1 MQFAKIKRNI
11 LEIIYHVG
19 IAFMFSYYWVV
30 FTQVDKKYA
39 PQDFLKVAAVCF
51 VIKLVLTRYKLREY
65 IIGLLILALTYWC
78 YKISGSYDFFVAAV
92 VALGLK
98 DVDFRK
104 TLKVILAIT
113 VIASTFVVTW
123 NMLYNMTGLTKV
135 ADYGRG
141 VGVEVRYRLGWGHP
155 NQTHFMWFSI
165 LGTFFCIAYRRL
177 QWWVYLVLL
186 VLNYEG
192 FLMTKSK
199 TGYICTIALIIVF
212 LLLRYGERFFHFI
225 IARIVAMLTTIACIA
240 FSFYCMYTT
249 NTQLFDQLNTKL
261 TGRLFLA
268 KVYIQQFG
276 IHLFGTNVN
285 NTSTDMGMIR
295 LLVEYGPILFVVIY
309 FGVLFAIWQ
318 LHKHEKYNVM
328 LLLVGYVVYF
338 TVEAYFQCTFD
349 LKPILIA
356 YAYYL
361 WSNDFKLEFKRKPK
375 KRKIGKG
382 DEDHG

>member
-1 MQFAKIKRNI
+1 
-11 LEIIYHVG
+11 
-19 IAFMFSYYWVV
+19 MFFYYWVV

-51 VIKLVLTRYKLREY
+51 LIKLILTRYKLREY
-65 IIGLLILALTYWC
+65 VIGLLILALTYWC
-78 YKISGSYDFFVAAV
+78 YKTSGSYDFLVGAV

-212 LLLRYGERFFHFI
+212 LLLRYGERFFRFI
-225 IARIVAMLTTIACIA
+225 GVRIVALLIPLACIV
-240 FSFYCMYTT
+240 FSFYGVYTT
-249 NTQLFDQLNTKL
+249 NAQMFEELNVKL

-268 KVYIQQFG
+268 KVYIEQFG

-285 NTSTDMGMIR
+285 NIATDMGMIR
-295 LLVEYGPILFVVIY
+295 LLVEYGPILFVVMY

-318 LHKHEKYNVM
+318 LHKHKKYNVM
-328 LLLVGYVVYF
+328 ILLVGYVVYF

-361 WSNDFKLEFKRKPK
+361 WSDDFKLNLKRK
-375 KRKIGKG
+375 RKNNKELRG
-382 DEDHG
+382 DEANG

>member
-1 MQFAKIKRNI
+1 MQFTKIKRNI

-19 IAFMFSYYWVV
+19 IAFMFFYYWVV

-51 VIKLVLTRYKLREY
+51 LIKLILTRYKLREY
-65 IIGLLILALTYWC
+65 VIGLLILALTYWC
-78 YKISGSYDFFVAAV
+78 YKTSGSYDFLVGAV

-212 LLLRYGERFFHFI
+212 LLLRYGERFFRFI
-225 IARIVAMLTTIACIA
+225 GVRIVALLIPLACIV
-240 FSFYCMYTT
+240 FSFYGVYTT
-249 NTQLFDQLNTKL
+249 NAQMFEELNVKL

-268 KVYIQQFG
+268 KVYIEQFG

-285 NTSTDMGMIR
+285 NIATDMGMIR
-295 LLVEYGPILFVVIY
+295 LLVEYGPILFVVMY

-318 LHKHEKYNVM
+318 LHKHKKYNVM
-328 LLLVGYVVYF
+328 ILLVGYVVYF

-361 WSNDFKLEFKRKPK
+361 WSDDFKLNLKRK
-375 KRKIGKG
+375 RKNNKELRG
-382 DEDHG
+382 DEANG

>member
-19 IAFMFSYYWVV
+19 IAFMFFYYWVV

-51 VIKLVLTRYKLREY
+51 LIKLILTRYKLREY
-65 IIGLLILALTYWC
+65 VIGLLILALTYWC
-78 YKISGSYDFFVAAV
+78 YKTSGSYDFLVGAV

-199 TGYICTIALIIVF
+199 TGYMCTIALIIVF

-225 IARIVAMLTTIACIA
+225 GVRIVALLIPLGCIA
-240 FSFYCMYTT
+240 FSFYGVYTT
-249 NTQLFDQLNTKL
+249 NAQMFEELNVKL

-268 KVYIQQFG
+268 KVYIEQFG
-276 IHLFGTNVN
+276 IHLFGINVN
-285 NTSTDMGMIR
+285 NTATDMGMIR
-295 LLVEYGPILFVVIY
+295 LLVEYGPILFVVMY

-318 LHKHEKYNVM
+318 LHKHKKYNVM
-328 LLLVGYVVYF
+328 ILLVGYVVYF

-361 WSNDFKLEFKRKPK
+361 WSDDFKLNLKRKK
-375 KRKIGKG
+375 KNNKELKG
-382 DEDHG
+382 DEANG

>member
-1 MQFAKIKRNI
+1 
-11 LEIIYHVG
+11 
-19 IAFMFSYYWVV
+19 
-30 FTQVDKKYA
+30 
-39 PQDFLKVAAVCF
+39 
-51 VIKLVLTRYKLREY
+51 
-65 IIGLLILALTYWC
+65 
-78 YKISGSYDFFVAAV
+78 
-92 VALGLK
+92 
-98 DVDFRK
+98 
-104 TLKVILAIT
+104 
-113 VIASTFVVTW
+113 
-123 NMLYNMTGLTKV
+123 
-135 ADYGRG
+135 
-141 VGVEVRYRLGWGHP
+141 
-155 NQTHFMWFSI
+155 
-165 LGTFFCIAYRRL
+165 
-177 QWWVYLVLL
+177 
-186 VLNYEG
+186 
-192 FLMTKSK
+192 
-199 TGYICTIALIIVF
+199 
-212 LLLRYGERFFHFI
+212 
-225 IARIVAMLTTIACIA
+225 
-240 FSFYCMYTT
+240 MYTT

-285 NTSTDMGMIR
+285 NTATDMGMIR

-349 LKPILIA
+349 LKPILIV

-375 KRKIGKG
+375 KRKIDKG

>member
-19 IAFMFSYYWVV
+19 IAFMFFYYWVV

-51 VIKLVLTRYKLREY
+51 LIKLILTRYKLREY
-65 IIGLLILALTYWC
+65 VIGLLILALTYWC
-78 YKISGSYDFFVAAV
+78 YKTSGSYDFLVGAV

-141 VGVEVRYRLGWGHP
+141 VGIEVRYRLGWGHP

-199 TGYICTIALIIVF
+199 TGYMCTIALIIVF
-212 LLLRYGERFFHFI
+212 LLLRYGERFFRFI
-225 IARIVAMLTTIACIA
+225 GVRIVALLIPLGCIA
-240 FSFYCMYTT
+240 FSFYGVYTT
-249 NTQLFDQLNTKL
+249 NAQMFEELNVKL

-268 KVYIQQFG
+268 KVYIEQFG

-285 NTSTDMGMIR
+285 NTATDMGMIR
-295 LLVEYGPILFVVIY
+295 LLVEYGPILFVVMY

-318 LHKHEKYNVM
+318 LHKHKKYNVM
-328 LLLVGYVVYF
+328 ILLVGYVVYF

-361 WSNDFKLEFKRKPK
+361 WSDDFKLNLKRK
-375 KRKIGKG
+375 RKNNKELKG
-382 DEDHG
+382 DEANG